1 MPTRAGQAVATIDDP
16 AKLFN
21 DGTLAPEEV
30 GDVGYLLVKFLL
42 SQGGPARFQQLVGEL
57 RTNPDAARAIQQVYG
72 SAPTALGQMFLRS
85 GGK

>member
-1 MPTRAGQAVATIDDP
+1 
-16 AKLFN
+16 
-21 DGTLAPEEV
+21 
-30 GDVGYLLVKFLL
+30 VKFLL

-72 SAPTALGQMFLRS
+72 SAPTALGQLFLRS